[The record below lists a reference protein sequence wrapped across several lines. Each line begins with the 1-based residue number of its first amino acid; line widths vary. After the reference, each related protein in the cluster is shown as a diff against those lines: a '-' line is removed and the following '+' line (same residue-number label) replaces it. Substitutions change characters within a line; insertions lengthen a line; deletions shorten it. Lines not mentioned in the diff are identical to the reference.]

1 MHFYIENRE
10 QNYFFPK
17 IVNEI
22 AQKKN
27 GATEN
32 LGQKKAVYI
41 YWMGH
46 QFS

>member
-1 MHFYIENRE
+1 MKSR
-10 QNYFFPK
+10 K
-17 IVNEI
+17 
-22 AQKKN
+22 KKN

-46 QFS
+46 HFS